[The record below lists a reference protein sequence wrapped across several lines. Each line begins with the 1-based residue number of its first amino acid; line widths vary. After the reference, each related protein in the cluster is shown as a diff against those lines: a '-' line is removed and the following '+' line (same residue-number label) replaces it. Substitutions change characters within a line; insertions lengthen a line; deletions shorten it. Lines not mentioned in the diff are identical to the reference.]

1 MECTWV
7 GFTGNNISG
16 KKSPRLF
23 SYRFEEDSRKC
34 LNTKYANSST
44 TETCNRKLRFQSKYP
59 T

>member
-23 SYRFEEDSRKC
+23 RVTGLQKTVE
-34 LNTKYANSST
+34 NV
-44 TETCNRKLRFQSKYP
+44 
-59 T
+59 